1 MSRKKISI
9 FLLTFLFSAT
19 PVIAVSTVG
28 ELRAENAA
36 SRAAVKEAAKERWE
50 ELKTNREAKRE
61 EVKTNIQARRE
72 EVKAKV
78 SAMRDARK
86 KQVVERVQSKLS
98 DVNARRTDHFLKVLE
113 RLSTVLDKIASR
125 TEKAKAEG
133 KNVTTIEAAISSART
148 AISSAETAVNTQKA
162 KTYEITVTD
171 DTTAKNDVGATVKQ
185 LEFDLQGVQKTV
197 QAARDAVHNVF
208 NQIKTFVGSHKE
220 ATSSAVTP

>member
-1 MSRKKISI
+1 MSRRRISI
-9 FLLTFLFSAT
+9 FLLTFLLSAT
-19 PVIAVSTVG
+19 PVIAASTVG

-61 EVKTNIQARRE
+61 EVKANIQARRE

-78 SAMRDARK
+78 SAMRDGRK

-113 RLSTVLDKIASR
+113 RLSTILDKIQSR
-125 TEKAKAEG
+125 TEKAKSEG
-133 KNVTTIEAAISSART
+133 KDVSSIETAIASARAAISSAE
-148 AISSAETAVNTQKA
+148 SAANAQKA
-162 KTYEITVTD
+162 RVYQITVND
-171 DTTAKNDVGATVKQ
+171 DTTARNDVGATVKQ
-185 LEFDLQGVQKTV
+185 LQEDLRAVNEKV
-197 QAARDAVHNVF
+197 KVARDAVHNVF
-208 NQIKTFVGSHKE
+208 QQIKTVVGSNKE